1 MTPTYAF
8 SFQVGEHRVSFDRT
22 PNLPWFRY
30 QNKGLERPLRLEAN
44 RPYTIQ
50 VIVDDTIAT
59 LYVEGVA
66 LNTRLYAK
74 AGQALAIYVVDGEL
88 TLESAVLETGLK

>member
-1 MTPTYAF
+1 MARPRCVLTLCP
-8 SFQVGEHRVSFDRT
+8 
-22 PNLPWFRY
+22 
-30 QNKGLERPLRLEAN
+30 PLRLEAD

-66 LNTRLYAK
+66 LNTRMYAK
-74 AGQALAIYVVDGEL
+74 PGQALAIYLVDGEL
-88 TLESAVLETGLK
+88 TLENAVLETGLK